1 MVCRR
6 RRDESREVTERDTRR
21 RRLRAVAAV
30 VALLCGAW
38 CAWLTA
44 FGGVTIRTGA
54 LVIRSNDVTRPFVLF
69 LVAFGVWCALAGRE
83 GLVTVSSSLAR
94 QVWVPRRLA
103 LALSVAV
110 IAIAAAYGSRVV
122 GGADSYG
129 YASEAELLL
138 SGHMTRDL
146 PALPAVPWPGGAHQ
160 FIPLGYIPIPD
171 KPMMAPRYPL
181 GFPLILAGLKAGF
194 GQCAMFLAVPLL
206 AGATV
211 LLTFLIGRELTSEW
225 TALGAALLVAVS
237 PAFLYQSVQ
246 PMSDVPAAAAFT
258 AACYGALRRG
268 WRAALLGGL
277 AASVAILIRPNL
289 APFVGLLGLWFIY
302 EARPLWRLDATRLVR
317 LTAFA
322 LTAAIG
328 PIAIA
333 AVNHHIFGSSVQ
345 TGYGDLSVFF
355 SMAHVLEN
363 ARLYVW
369 WTVQSQTPLPL
380 IAFLTLLT
388 PAAALWPM
396 ARDRAVVVLFGV
408 IVVGIWVEYFFFI
421 TFGVWWFLR
430 FLLPALPLM
439 MIGAAQAFWWLARRM
454 PSAIVLTAGAAVCG
468 YCVWFASNNFVF
480 SLWSMQRAF
489 YTVAQGVRRNAEHR
503 GVIYTNEESGSLR
516 YYSGLVTFNYLE
528 LQPADF
534 DASVD
539 FFAGHG
545 AHPYLLAEDW
555 EMDQFQASASKRVSS
570 ALGRQ
575 PVFIYYGASVTRLY
589 DLAPDGPPGTATDV
603 ARETLDGP
611 HCPAPAA
618 PRPLVLDVR

>member
-1 MVCRR
+1 VKG
-6 RRDESREVTERDTRR
+6 RDGRR
-21 RRLRAVAAV
+21 RRLRV
-30 VALLCGAW
+30 VAGVIALLFGAW

-44 FGGVTIRTGA
+44 FGGVTIRTWG
-54 LVIRSNDVTRPFVLF
+54 LVIRSNDVTRPFVVF
-69 LVAFGVWCALAGRE
+69 LVAFGLFSALTGRE
-83 GLVTVSSSLAR
+83 KLVTGSRSVAR

-103 LALSVAV
+103 LALSLAV
-110 IAIAAAYGSRVV
+110 VAIAAAYGSRVV

-129 YASEAELLL
+129 YASEADLLL
-138 SGHMTRDL
+138 SGRVTGDL
-146 PALPAVPWPGGAHQ
+146 PALPAVPWPGDVHP
-160 FIPLGYIPIPD
+160 FIPLGYIPVPG
-171 KPMMAPRYPL
+171 KPIMAPRYPL
-181 GFPLILAGLKAGF
+181 GFPLVLAALKAGF
-194 GQCAMFLAVPLL
+194 GQCAMFLAVPLF

-211 LLTFLIGRELTSEW
+211 LLTFLIGRALTSEW
-225 TALGAALLVAVS
+225 TALAAALLVAVS

-246 PMSDVPAAAAFT
+246 PMSDVPAAAVFA
-258 AACYGALRRG
+258 AACYGALRPG
-268 WRAALLGGL
+268 WRAAFLGGL
-277 AASVAILIRPNL
+277 AGALAILIRPNL
-289 APFVGLLGLWFIY
+289 APFVGLLGLWYIY
-302 EARPLWRLDATRLVR
+302 EARPLGRLDGTRLVR
-317 LTAFA
+317 LAAFA

-328 PIAIA
+328 PVVIA

-355 SMAHVLEN
+355 SMTHVLGN
-363 ARLYVW
+363 ARLYAW

-380 IAFLTLLT
+380 VAFVTLLT

-439 MIGAAQAFWWLARRM
+439 MIGAAQALWWLARRL
-454 PSAIVLTAGAAVCG
+454 PAAIVLTAGAAVCG
-468 YCVWFASNNFVF
+468 YCVWFASDNFVF

-489 YTVAQGVRRNAEHR
+489 YTVAQGVRRNADRR

-516 YYSGLVTFNYLE
+516 YYSGLVTFNYLDM
-528 LQPADF
+528 QPADF

-539 FFAGHG
+539 FFAAHG

-555 EMDQFQASASKRVSS
+555 EMDQFQASTSTRVSS

-589 DLAPDGPPGTATDV
+589 DLAPDGPPRTATDV

-611 HCPAPAA
+611 RCPSPAA
-618 PRPLVLDVR
+618 PRPLILDVR